1 MQQNK
6 TNEEYS
12 DRYKRMLRFGII
24 ALAVMFLNGLL
35 DIKRGLI
42 ISSAIILAMVIAIS
56 CILVAI
62 YKGHTK
68 GTITAIVFIINPLL
82 IVNTFAEGLKAGCY
96 LFILPLLF
104 ALAFLMSNVK
114 LYLIEIAAYFFITVA
129 SFCICILFCADD
141 STWQYLSP
149 QLSANMFTYNSICVT
164 VLCAIFAYT
173 GIYFEKQN
181 RAALLNAKNTAE
193 MHEQKIKSQNKH
205 LQEIA
210 FMNAHILRSP
220 LTNILALTALINSPE
235 TSDDS
240 KHELIEHLKTSAQQ
254 LDDAIKEIVAKT
266 KYEGNKI

>member
-6 TNEEYS
+6 TNEEAD
-12 DRYKRMLRFGII
+12 DRSKRMLRFGMI
-24 ALAVMFLNGLL
+24 ALAVMLLNGAI
-35 DIKRGLI
+35 DVKRGLI
-42 ISSAIILAMVIAIS
+42 ISSVIILVMAIAVT
-56 CILVAI
+56 CILLAI
-62 YKGHTK
+62 RKGYTK

-82 IVNTFAEGLKAGCY
+82 IINTFAEGLQAGCY

-114 LYLIEIAAYFFITVA
+114 LHLLEIASYFLITVA
-129 SFCICILFCADD
+129 SFCICILFCDD
-141 STWQYLSP
+141 NTTWQHLSP
-149 QLSANMFTYNSICVT
+149 QLSANMFTYNSICVI

-173 GIYFEKQN
+173 GIYFEKKN

-220 LTNILALTALINSPE
+220 LTNILALTALINSAE
-235 TSDDS
+235 TPDDA
-240 KHELIEHLKTSAQQ
+240 KQELIEHLKTSAQQ

-266 KYEGNKI
+266 KYEKHEI